1 MTYSGPIRLNSLHL
15 QLYNRQ
21 DTVRMLPFDKIDRQK
36 IVTLTVALILFALDM
51 EGDSSRLSAPSKPT
65 HEQASGVPPEIHGA
79 VGDSSAGWKGKLRMI
94 NIGKRQ
100 QHDWKDKAT
109 LDTDIFSPKS
119 VNFHPDG
126 KRCYVNSLEGCR
138 TVVYTVPELEKV
150 AVIEHRF
157 PSSTGNL
164 WAPSSDYYSFTHY
177 PGAASRP
184 FQGKPV
190 EGAFSH
196 SGRYFWVP
204 YYRRS
209 FDINAQDPSAV
220 AVIDTKG
227 DSIVRM
233 FETGPLPKMVAY
245 SADAGLI
252 AITHWGD
259 NTVGLIDVRSAT
271 PNAWHHIPPLI
282 AGKKQVLDFPLDK
295 SIDRDAKSGLKL
307 RGTVFTPGGRY
318 LLVSAMGGP
327 MQVFDILRHEYVGHI
342 NSAYGVRHLIIKD
355 DILYGSQNIA
365 ATVLS
370 LPLDS
375 LIPGINKA
383 IETGNK
389 TIAVNGW
396 KKCKVGGGART
407 LDASPDGKLLFVAC
421 NSASEVCAVDAESMT
436 VVDRIKVDSYP
447 VGLDVSEDGGLMAV
461 TSQGRKGFGGNAL
474 NLFRIERPGYIPTAS
489 VVTEEK
495 DNLMVVE
502 TKTDETNDADEGN
515 TITFNTTMI
524 LIVVTVFLIMFILLG
539 VIMWERHK
547 RQGKNNN
554 RNI

>member
-1 MTYSGPIRLNSLHL
+1 MP
-15 QLYNRQ
+15 
-21 DTVRMLPFDKIDRQK
+21 PFDKINRQK
-36 IVTLTVALILFALDM
+36 IVTLTVALILLSLDM
-51 EGDSSRLSAPSKPT
+51 EGDSSSLSAPSRPT
-65 HEQASGVPPEIHGA
+65 REQASGVPPEIHGA
-79 VGDSSAGWKGKLRMI
+79 VGDSSAGWEGKLRI
-94 NIGKRQ
+94 VNIGKRQ
-100 QHDWKDKAT
+100 QHDWKNKST

-138 TVVYTVPELEKV
+138 TVVYAVPELEKL

-164 WAPSSDYYSFTHY
+164 WAPPSDYYSFTHY
-177 PGAASRP
+177 PDAASRP

-190 EGAFSH
+190 EGTFSH

-220 AVIDTKG
+220 AVIDTQG
-227 DSIVRM
+227 DSIIRM
-233 FETGPLPKMVAY
+233 FETGPLPKMVSY
-245 SADAGLI
+245 SADAGMI
-252 AITHWGD
+252 AVTHWGD
-259 NTVGLIDVRSAT
+259 NTVGLIDVSSST
-271 PNAWHHIPPLI
+271 PNAWHHVPPLI
-282 AGKKQVLDFPLDK
+282 AGTKLVLDFPLDK

-307 RGTVFTPGGRY
+307 RGTVFIPGGRY

-327 MQVFDILRHEYVGHI
+327 MQVFDILRHEHVGHI

-355 DILYGSQNIA
+355 NILYGSQNIA

-375 LIPGINKA
+375 LIAGINKA

-389 TIAVNGW
+389 TIVVNGW
-396 KKCKVGGGART
+396 RKCKVGGGART
-407 LDASPDGKLLFVAC
+407 LETTPDGKLLFVAC

-436 VVDRIKVDSYP
+436 VVDRIRVDSYP
-447 VGLDVSEDGGLMAV
+447 VGLDVSEDGGLVAV

-474 NLFRIERPGYIPTAS
+474 NLFRIERPGYIPPAS
-489 VVTEEK
+489 VVTEET
-495 DNLMVVE
+495 DSLMVVASQ
-502 TKTDETNDADEGN
+502 TGETNEPGDGN
-515 TITFNTTMI
+515 KATFNTSMT
-524 LIVVTVFLIMFILLG
+524 LIVVTIFLIVFILIG
-539 VIMWERHK
+539 VILWEQHK
-547 RQGKNNN
+547 WQKKNNN